1 MEIFKELNI
10 RGHEQIAF
18 FHDSYSG
25 LKGIVAIHNTTLGPA
40 LGGCRM
46 WQYKNE
52 EEAIIDVLRLSKG
65 MTYKASIAGLN
76 LGGGKAVI
84 IGDSKKDKTEKLF
97 RSFGRFVE
105 GLGGRYITAEDV
117 GTNIHDMENVKIET
131 SYVTGIAKSLGGSGD
146 PSPVTAFG
154 VYMGM
159 KASVKEQFNKDSL
172 EGLKISVQGLGHV
185 GTHLV
190 DYLTKDGA
198 NVYVTDIDKN
208 RVDAIVDKYKCI
220 AVEPDDILSKEVDI
234 YAPCALGATVNKTS
248 IPKLNCK
255 IIAGAANNVLE
266 NPLTDSESLVK
277 KGILYAPDYVINA
290 GGLINV
296 ANELEGYNK
305 EKAFNQA
312 EKIYETLMGVF
323 KRAKTESITT
333 NKAAALQAE
342 DRIKKISTLKSFYL
356 PYKKTFKIRND

>member
-1 MEIFKELNI
+1 MKIFKELNS
-10 RGHEQIAF
+10 RGHEQVAF
-18 FHDSYSG
+18 FNDPYSG

-46 WQYKNE
+46 WNYKSE

-84 IGDSKKDKTEKLF
+84 IGDPKKDKTEKLF

-154 VYMGM
+154 VYMGI
-159 KASVKEQFNKDSL
+159 KASVKEKFNKNSL
-172 EGLKISVQGLGHV
+172 NNLKISVQGLGHV
-185 GTHLV
+185 GSHLV
-190 DYLTKDGA
+190 KLLNDDGA
-198 NVYVTDIDKN
+198 EIYVTDIDKK
-208 RVDAIVDKYKCI
+208 RVDTIVEKYNCKYI
-220 AVEPDDILSKEVDI
+220 VPDEILLQDVDI
-234 YAPCALGATVNKTS
+234 YAPCALGATINKNT

-255 IIAGAANNVLE
+255 IIAGGANNVLQQT
-266 NPLTDSESLVK
+266 NRDSELLIK
-277 KGILYAPDYVINA
+277 RDILYAPDYVINA

-296 ANELEGYNK
+296 ANELEGYDK

-312 EKIYETLMGVF
+312 EKIYDTLMGIF
-323 KRAKTESITT
+323 KRSKKDSISTTE
-333 NKAAALQAE
+333 AAALQAE

>member
-1 MEIFKELNI
+1 MKIFKELNS
-10 RGHEQIAF
+10 RGHEQVAF
-18 FHDSYSG
+18 FNDPYSG

-46 WQYKNE
+46 WNYKSE

-84 IGDSKKDKTEKLF
+84 IGDPKKDKTEKLF

-154 VYMGM
+154 VYMGI
-159 KASVKEQFNKDSL
+159 KASVKEKFNKNSL
-172 EGLKISVQGLGHV
+172 NNLKISVQGLGHV
-185 GTHLV
+185 GSHLV
-190 DYLTKDGA
+190 KLLNDDGA
-198 NVYVTDIDKN
+198 EIYVTDIDKK
-208 RVDAIVDKYKCI
+208 RVDTILEKYNCKYIV
-220 AVEPDDILSKEVDI
+220 PDEILLQDVDI
-234 YAPCALGATVNKTS
+234 YAPCALGATINENT

-255 IIAGAANNVLE
+255 IIAGGANNVLQQT
-266 NPLTDSESLVK
+266 NRDSELLIK
-277 KGILYAPDYVINA
+277 RDILYAPDYVINA

-296 ANELEGYNK
+296 ANELEGYDK

-312 EKIYETLMGVF
+312 EKIYDTLMGIF
-323 KRAKTESITT
+323 KRSKKDSISTTE
-333 NKAAALQAE
+333 AAALQAE

>member
-1 MEIFKELNI
+1 MKIFKELNS
-10 RGHEQIAF
+10 RGHEQVAF
-18 FHDSYSG
+18 FNDPYSG

-46 WQYKNE
+46 WNYKSE

-84 IGDSKKDKTEKLF
+84 IGDPKKDKTEKLF

-154 VYMGM
+154 VYMGI
-159 KASVKEQFNKDSL
+159 KASVKEKFNKNSL
-172 EGLKISVQGLGHV
+172 NNLKISVQGLGHV
-185 GTHLV
+185 GSHLV
-190 DYLTKDGA
+190 KLLNDDGA
-198 NVYVTDIDKN
+198 EIYVTDIDKK
-208 RVDAIVDKYKCI
+208 RVDTIVEKYNCKYI
-220 AVEPDDILSKEVDI
+220 VPDEILLQDVDI
-234 YAPCALGATVNKTS
+234 YAPCALGATINENT

-255 IIAGAANNVLE
+255 IIAGGANNVLQQT
-266 NPLTDSESLVK
+266 NRDSELLIK
-277 KGILYAPDYVINA
+277 RDILYAPDYVINA

-296 ANELEGYNK
+296 ANELEGYDK

-312 EKIYETLMGVF
+312 EKIYDTLMGIF
-323 KRAKTESITT
+323 KRSKKDSISTTE
-333 NKAAALQAE
+333 AAALQAE

-356 PYKKTFKIRND
+356 PYKKTFKIRNY

>member
-1 MEIFKELNI
+1 MEIFKELNT

-18 FHDSYSG
+18 FNDTESG
-25 LKGIVAIHNTTLGPA
+25 LKGIVAIHSTVLGPA

-46 WQYKNE
+46 WNYKNE
-52 EEAIIDVLRLSKG
+52 KEAIIDVLRLSKG

-84 IGDSKKDKTEKLF
+84 IGDSKKDKTKNLF
-97 RSFGRFVE
+97 KSFGRFVE

-117 GTNIHDMENVKIET
+117 GTNIDDMENVKAET
-131 SYVTGIAKSLGGSGD
+131 NHVTGIAKSLGGSGD

-159 KASVKEQFNKDSL
+159 KASVKEKFNKDSL
-172 EGLKISVQGLGHV
+172 KGLRISVQGLGHV

-190 DYLTKDGA
+190 DYISNDGA
-198 NVYVTDIDKN
+198 EVYVTDIDQN
-208 RVDAIVDKYKCI
+208 RVNYIVNKYKSI
-220 AVEPDDILSKEVDI
+220 PVEIDKIINQEVDI
-234 YAPCALGATVNKTS
+234 YAPCALGATVNETS
-248 IPKLNCK
+248 IRQLNCK
-255 IIAGAANNVLE
+255 IIAGAANNVLQ
-266 NPLTDSESLVK
+266 NPVLDSESLVEK
-277 KGILYAPDYVINA
+277 NILYAPDYVINA

-296 ANELEGYNK
+296 ANELKGYNK

-312 EKIYETLMGVF
+312 EKIYDTLTGIF

-333 NKAAALQAE
+333 NAAAALQAE
-342 DRIKKISTLKSFYL
+342 DRIKKVSSLKSL
-356 PYKKTFKIRND
+356 

>member
-1 MEIFKELNI
+1 MEIFKELNT

-18 FHDSYSG
+18 FHDSHSG

-159 KASVKEQFNKDSL
+159 KASVKEQFNTNSL

-198 NVYVTDIDKN
+198 KVYVTDIDKN
-208 RVDAIVDKYKCI
+208 RVDVIVDKYKCI
-220 AVEPDDILSKEVDI
+220 AIEATDILNKEVDI

-266 NPLTDSESLVK
+266 NPLSDSELLVK

>member
-1 MEIFKELNI
+1 MEIFKELST

-18 FHDSYSG
+18 FNDPYSG

-46 WQYKNE
+46 WNYKNE

-84 IGDSKKDKTEKLF
+84 IGNPKKDKTEKLF

-154 VYMGM
+154 VYMGI
-159 KASVKEQFNKDSL
+159 KASVKEKFNKNSL
-172 EGLKISVQGLGHV
+172 DGLKISVQGLGHV

-190 DYLTKDGA
+190 DLLSKDGA
-198 NVYVTDIDKN
+198 EIFVTDIDKK
-208 RVDAIVDKYKCI
+208 RVDHIMDKYSCHY
-220 AVEPDDILSKEVDI
+220 VEPNDIIGEDVDI
-234 YAPCALGATVNKTS
+234 YAPCALGATINEDS
-248 IPKLNCK
+248 IPKLKCK
-255 IIAGAANNVLE
+255 IIAGGANNVLQK
-266 NPLTDSESLVK
+266 TKRDSDLLIDK
-277 KGILYAPDYVINA
+277 DILYAPDYVINA

-296 ANELEGYNK
+296 ANELEGYDK

-312 EKIYETLMGVF
+312 EKIYDTLMGVF
-323 KRAKTESITT
+323 KRAKEDSISTT
-333 NKAAALQAE
+333 DAAALQAE